1 MPSLDNR
8 ITALEQKA
16 QHMEAPAILIRF
28 VSMDAEQEP
37 LTVIRYGK
45 RVWTIQPGETEQEF
59 QERAKGEAVPE
70 PGHTCA
76 VLLAD

>member
-8 ITALEQKA
+8 ITALEQKV

-37 LTVIRYGK
+37 LTVIRYGN
-45 RVWTIQPGETEQEF
+45 RVWTIQPGESEQEF
-59 QERAKGEAVPE
+59 EERAKAEAIPE
-70 PGHTCA
+70 QGHTCA
-76 VLLAD
+76 VLVAD